1 MSIIDELGNS
11 QITGIVLFL
20 IGMLVLYLFV
30 RFFTKVGIHFSNR
43 E

>member
-1 MSIIDELGNS
+1 MTIIDELGNS
-11 QITGIVLFL
+11 SIVGILLFFIGLL
-20 IGMLVLYLFV
+20 IIYLFI